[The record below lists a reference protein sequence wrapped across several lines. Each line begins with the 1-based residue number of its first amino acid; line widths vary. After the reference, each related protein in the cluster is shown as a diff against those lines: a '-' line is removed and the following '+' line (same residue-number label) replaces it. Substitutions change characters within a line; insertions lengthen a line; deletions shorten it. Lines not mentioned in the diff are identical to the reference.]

1 MSKSYFYIFLLS
13 TFFQCTLFMHSHNF
27 TLIIHVLMKK
37 REPAVMTVALQ
48 SLNITYSVIEEF
60 KLFVVLLFNCF
71 FLEGQVTLYNER

>member
-1 MSKSYFYIFLLS
+1 
-13 TFFQCTLFMHSHNF
+13 
-27 TLIIHVLMKK
+27 MKK